1 MQLIT
6 KLVSLFVLHGT
17 TPKLVLTTWVFVI
30 QKLQHGWEPMLIK
43 MHGGNVDLLLQNIVC
58 VVSVFVPIENA
69 HK

>member
-6 KLVSLFVLHGT
+6 KFVFHGK
-17 TPKLVLTTWVFVI
+17 TPKLILTTWVFVI

-58 VVSVFVPIENA
+58 VVSVLVPSENA